1 MDRKSFFK
9 TLFGGFVA
17 ASTVPSLVKAE
28 DNPQPPKDLSLSREV
43 LKIDANGNIGLGTNT
58 PTNKLH
64 VEGIIF
70 HINNR
75 RLEMAADENG
85 DFKMHWLDVK
95 ENESNV
101 SIVIQQP
108 KVDPWKTISK
118 QINQPPKRLVLGGI
132 IVIAGAEI

>member
-1 MDRKSFFK
+1 MNMNRKGFFK

-17 ASTVPSLVKAE
+17 ASTMPSLVKAE

-43 LKIDANGNIGLGTNT
+43 LKIDTNDNIGLGTNM

-75 RLEMAADENG
+75 RLEMSGDENG
-85 DFKMHWLDVK
+85 DFKIQWLDVK
-95 ENESNV
+95 ENETNC
-101 SIVIQQP
+101 SIRMEKP
-108 KVDPWKTISK
+108 KVDPWKTSLN
-118 QINQPPKRLVLGGI
+118 QIR
-132 IVIAGAEI
+132 

>member
-1 MDRKSFFK
+1 MDRKGFFK

-17 ASTVPSLVKAE
+17 ASTIPSLVKAE

-43 LKIDANGNIGLGTNT
+43 LKIDANGNLGLGTST

-108 KVDPWKTISK
+108 KVDPWKNILK
-118 QINQPPKRLVLGGI
+118 QIN
-132 IVIAGAEI
+132 